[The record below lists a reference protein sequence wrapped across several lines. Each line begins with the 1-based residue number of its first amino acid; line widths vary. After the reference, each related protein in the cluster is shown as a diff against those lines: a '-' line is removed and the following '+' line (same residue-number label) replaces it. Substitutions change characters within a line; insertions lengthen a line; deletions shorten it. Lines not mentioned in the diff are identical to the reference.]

1 MRRHAHVDFQLFSQK
16 SSGIPELWCPFS
28 CKLNSTKYFNPMC
41 KGTLVPVAL
50 WECLSLLVRKL
61 LICMKGSRMLWILP
75 IGVVWATWT
84 AKRYQFS
91 DDSQLWL
98 LMGWG
103 FQVFH
108 SHSQSTGAYRQ
119 PLQIFVTY
127 LRKAFSGWF
136 CFTSSVFSQGL
147 FLGGLSCTQGCL
159 PSRFFFKLWKMS
171 RYPNFQK
178 SVPIN
183 SKATI
188 TIALYPFCASFKLCS
203 LSELSRSKFRSGSL
217 ISGNRYQCFGS
228 SDHMF
233 GSTRERT
240 Y

>member
-1 MRRHAHVDFQLFSQK
+1 MRWHAHVDFQLFSQK

-28 CKLNSTKYFNPMC
+28 CKLNSTKCFNPTC
-41 KGTLVPVAL
+41 KDTLILVAL

-61 LICMKGSRMLWILP
+61 LIHMKGSRMLWILP

-91 DDSQLWL
+91 DYSQLWL

-108 SHSQSTGAYRQ
+108 SHSQSAGAYRQ
-119 PLQIFVTY
+119 PLQIFITY

-147 FLGGLSCTQGCL
+147 FCWVCHV
-159 PSRFFFKLWKMS
+159 LWK
-171 RYPNFQK
+171 YWLTLNVLYHTTQTVAPNRK
-178 SVPIN
+178 THAES
-183 SKATI
+183 I
-188 TIALYPFCASFKLCS
+188 TLIWDILKEVRASFSCY
-203 LSELSRSKFRSGSL
+203 
-217 ISGNRYQCFGS
+217 IC
-228 SDHMF
+228 
-233 GSTRERT
+233 
-240 Y
+240 